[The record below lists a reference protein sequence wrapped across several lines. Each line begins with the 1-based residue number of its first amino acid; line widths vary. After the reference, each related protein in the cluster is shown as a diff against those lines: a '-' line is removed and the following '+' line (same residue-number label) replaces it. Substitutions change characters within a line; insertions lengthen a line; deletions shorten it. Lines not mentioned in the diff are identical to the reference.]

1 MPRTYKDFTDQ
12 IIRVFPDALIH
23 ALNEYENFLTKEI
36 VPGGKQT
43 EAKSIYEFHNACKS
57 IISHMELL
65 LKLAKILG
73 LPDAK
78 LPDQNGQ
85 VVLAGVMQ
93 EAEEEL
99 QNYRQIYSLPTS

>member
-1 MPRTYKDFTDQ
+1 MPRTYQEFTDQ

-23 ALNEYENFLTKEI
+23 ALNAYEDFITREVKK
-36 VPGGKQT
+36 GDKQS
-43 EAKSIYEFHNACKS
+43 ESKSIYEFHNACKS
-57 IISHMELL
+57 IISHIELL

-93 EAEEEL
+93 EAEEEVS
-99 QNYRQIYSLPTS
+99 NFYSGNLLC